1 MARSRRRTGSQGQ
14 CVVGYARVNGPECEV
29 CATGKFKDDYTNVH
43 CSPYQ
48 ACGSGEQVMHACWS
62 EHDIVC
68 GPCMAFISTLGLE
81 RKEEG
86 LYNCNVG
93 FELVGGACAQ
103 CAAGTFMGNTNDLL
117 SCEPCACFTFT
128 PSQGTSACG
137 PCQPDCAGEVVLS
150 YVSGECPVAADISYL
165 VCSVCGLGTFN
176 NPLCSLG
183 HANNRQDSVCT
194 SCDPGTYCPGNG
206 ERVPCTSNSSSLE
219 GSVGVVACVCL
230 LGFFKVDGAC
240 VLCPLNDYCYD
251 NMQYDCPLHSHTLQ
265 KGSVSVADYICHDGY
280 YRNNRKN

>member
-1 MARSRRRTGSQGQ
+1 M
-14 CVVGYARVNGPECEV
+14 NGPECEV

-43 CSPYQ
+43 CLPGQ

-62 EHDIVC
+62 GHDIVWS
-68 GPCMAFISTLGLE
+68 PCMAFSSTLGLE
-81 RKEEG
+81 RTEEG
-86 LYNCNVG
+86 LCNCNVW

-103 CAAGTFMGNTNDLL
+103 CANGTFKGNTNNLL
-117 SCEPCACFTFT
+117 PCEPCASFTFA
-128 PSQGTSACG
+128 PSQGASACG
-137 PCQPDCAGEVVLS
+137 PCQPDCAGEAVLS
-150 YVSGECPVAADISYL
+150 YVSGECPVTADIACL
-165 VCSVCGLGTFN
+165 GCSVCGLGSFN
-176 NPLCSLG
+176 NSICGLG

-194 SCDPGTYCPGNG
+194 SCDPGTYCLSNG

-219 GSVGVVACVCL
+219 GSVGVMACVCL

-251 NMQYDCPLHSHTLQ
+251 NMQHDCPLHSHTLQ
-265 KGSVSVADYICHDGY
+265 KGSVSVADCICHDGY